1 MISREVGG
9 ELPGDL
15 ADFGIN
21 IGFTKRLVGVFEIVI
36 KVLFTIQSKG
46 VKRQY
51 LSDQGLL
58 KVRLKDCQG
67 VSRSLGIG
75 FIDRVDCRPI
85 FVPHGVMRCGRM
97 GEQMDMDDHLQRDS
111 LMVKL
116 ELDGF

>member
-15 ADFGIN
+15 PDFGMN
-21 IGFTKRLVGVFEIVI
+21 IGFTKRLFRVFEIVI
-36 KVLFTIQSKG
+36 KVLFTIQSKDI
-46 VKRQY
+46 KRQY

-67 VSRSLGIG
+67 GSRGLGIG
-75 FIDRVDCRPI
+75 FVDCIDSRPI
-85 FVPHGVMRCGRM
+85 FVPHGVMRCGGM
-97 GEQMDMDDHLQRDS
+97 GEQMDMDDYLQRDS

-116 ELDGF
+116 KLDGF